1 MTTLWAV
8 LTGQATLP
16 EALPE
21 RAQPIDT
28 PEANELR
35 GRLLLWGGSHINTST
50 GAWPSLHVVGLG
62 TTGADWTSWLE
73 RASIEDLARALAVA
87 AAIDARRVDATTGEI
102 VEVGH

>member
-8 LTGQATLP
+8 LTGQAPLP
-16 EALPE
+16 SMPPA
-21 RAQPIDT
+21 RAEPLNT

-62 TTGADWTSWLE
+62 TTGADWTAWLE
-73 RASIEDLARALAVA
+73 RASIKDLARALAVA